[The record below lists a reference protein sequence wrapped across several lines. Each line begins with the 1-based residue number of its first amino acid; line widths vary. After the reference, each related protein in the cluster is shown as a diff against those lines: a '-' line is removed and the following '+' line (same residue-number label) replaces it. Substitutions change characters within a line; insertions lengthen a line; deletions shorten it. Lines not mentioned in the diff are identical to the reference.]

1 MSALPPFPAR
11 GQPAAGTPA
20 DLQARG
26 FRLRFAG
33 EADLP
38 ALVALY
44 ADTRAA
50 EMAAVPW
57 PAMVKQSFME
67 QQFGLQHRHYVQHYA
82 DADFMVLEREGRVWG
97 RYYLRRAAPEHLVV
111 DISLWA
117 DCRGQGLGTAL
128 IRASQAEAAALG
140 RGLGL
145 HVVRDNDGARRLY
158 ERLGFEA
165 CDGGSATHQRMR
177 WRPGLS

>member
-1 MSALPPFPAR
+1 MKE
-11 GQPAAGTPA
+11 GM
-20 DLQARG
+20 
-26 FRLRFAG
+26 LRI
-33 EADLP
+33 
-38 ALVALY
+38 
-44 ADTRAA
+44 R
-50 EMAAVPW
+50 
-57 PAMVKQSFME
+57 
-67 QQFGLQHRHYVQHYA
+67 
-82 DADFMVLEREGRVWG
+82 REGRVWG

-177 WRPGLS
+177 WRPGFS